1 MNFNLGK
8 VMRDLRLARLA
19 EVLASHSTRLQRGEK
34 VFIEAYDVPEAF
46 VNELIEAAIYRHAIP
61 IVETKHN
68 QVLRQMYRK
77 YGEDAFKLLGDIE
90 KYRMEKMDAYIGIRG
105 SNNICEMSDV
115 PVAKMRHLQ
124 QHIFQPV
131 HHEIR
136 LKTKWVVLRY
146 PNSAMAQL
154 AGMSTEAFEDFYFEV
169 CTMDYGRMSHAMQAL
184 KEYMERT
191 DRVRLVGPGTDLS
204 FSIKGIPAVP
214 CGGEFNIPDGECF
227 TAPVRDSVNG
237 KICFNAATIYQG
249 VAFADLEFT
258 FKNGRIVKAAADKT
272 KRLNEILDTDEG
284 ARYIGEFS
292 LGFNPLIKK
301 PMLDI
306 LFDEKI
312 AGSFHFTPGNAY
324 EQADNGNRRQ
334 VHWDLVMIQT
344 PEHGGGEIWFDDRL
358 IRKDGRF
365 VVPELFSLNP
375 EHLLHDYEGN
385 GKPRRFE
392 EREVL
397 EEVLA

>member
-1 MNFNLGK
+1 
-8 VMRDLRLARLA
+8 MRDLRLARLA
-19 EVLASHSTRLQRGEK
+19 EVLTSHSTRLQKGER

-46 VNELIEAAIYRHAIP
+46 VNELIDAALRRGALP

-90 KYRMEKMDAYIGIRG
+90 KYRMQQMHAYIGIRG
-105 SNNICEMSDV
+105 SHNICEMSDV

-146 PNSAMAQL
+146 PNASMAQQ

-169 CTMDYGRMSHAMQAL
+169 CTMDYARMSHAMQAL

-191 DRVRLVGPGTDLS
+191 DRVRLVGPDTDLS
-204 FSIKGIPAVP
+204 FSVKNIPAVP
-214 CGGEFNIPDGECF
+214 CGGEYNIPDGECF

-237 KICFNAATIYQG
+237 KIHFNATTIYQG
-249 VAFADLEFT
+249 VTFADVEFV
-258 FKNGRIVKAAADKT
+258 FRNGKIIRATADKT
-272 KRLNEILDTDEG
+272 NRLNEILDTDEG

-324 EQADNGNRRQ
+324 EHADNGNRSQ

-344 PEHGGGEIWFDDRL
+344 PEYGGGEIWFDDRL

-375 EHLLHDYEGN
+375 EHLVDGIDPN
-385 GKPRRFE
+385 GKPQKYE
-392 EREVL
+392 ESEVL
-397 EEVLA
+397 EEVLV